1 MMSHYFKDSYFT
13 IFFEMSLPAYFI
25 SDAHLGVN
33 PPGARADREKLLVEF
48 LESIRGKASHL
59 VIVGDLFE
67 FWYEYNDYVNRNH
80 FELFFALRELVR
92 LGCEVHLLRG
102 NHDFAY
108 GDFFPKSLGVQVHRS
123 LVLEIQGKKVYFHHG
138 DGVAKSDFGYRIM
151 RRVLDFPPNRFLFKQ
166 IHPDWGMALA
176 RFVGR
181 NSRKIGESREINLQ
195 EYLGWGASILKR
207 KKCDV
212 CIHGHHHISGIWD
225 VEGGVVAS
233 PGEWIWKPAILRMEE
248 GGLSLKML

>member
-1 MMSHYFKDSYFT
+1 
-13 IFFEMSLPAYFI
+13 MSLPAYFI

-33 PPGARADREKLLVEF
+33 PPGAVPDREKMLLDF
-48 LESIRGKASHL
+48 LQGIRGKASHL

-80 FELFFALRELVR
+80 FDLFFVLHELVCS
-92 LGCEVHLLRG
+92 GCEVHLLRG

-138 DGVAKSDFGYRIM
+138 DGVAKSDRGYRIM
-151 RRVLDFPPNRFLFKQ
+151 RRILDMPLNRWLFRQ
-166 IHPDWGMALA
+166 IHPDRGMALA

-181 NSRKIGESREINLQ
+181 NSRKIGESREINLE
-195 EYLGWGASILKR
+195 EYLEWGASTLKR
-207 KKCDV
+207 KKCDI
-212 CIHGHHHISGIWD
+212 CIHGHHHIAGIWD
-225 VEGGVVAS
+225 VKGGVVAS
-233 PGEWIWKPAILRMEE
+233 PGEWIWKPAILRMED

>member
-1 MMSHYFKDSYFT
+1 MSHYFKDSYFT

-33 PPGARADREKLLVEF
+33 PPGAVPDREKMLLDF
-48 LESIRGKASHL
+48 LQGIRGKASHL

-80 FELFFALRELVR
+80 FELFFVLHELVR
-92 LGCEVHLLRG
+92 SGCEVHLLRG

-138 DGVAKSDFGYRIM
+138 DGVAKSDRGYRIM
-151 RRVLDFPPNRFLFKQ
+151 RRILDMPLNRWLFRQ
-166 IHPDWGMALA
+166 IHPDRGMALA

-181 NSRKIGESREINLQ
+181 NSRKIGESREINLE
-195 EYLGWGASILKR
+195 EYLEWGASTLKR
-207 KKCDV
+207 KKCDI
-212 CIHGHHHISGIWD
+212 CIHGHHHIAGIWD
-225 VEGGVVAS
+225 VKGGVVAS
-233 PGEWIWKPAILRMEE
+233 PGEWIWKPAILRMED